1 MTKRARI
8 WGFQTVKIAPRHS
21 IWPKNACVMAKWHFR
36 LPNFLAS
43 DIRPTDFLFFGGHIF
58 RQFKSRPMP
67 PELPGSVAGVYKWL
81 LTPGR
86 SWQMAVFGAFW
97 GVLWLKNR

>member
-1 MTKRARI
+1 
-8 WGFQTVKIAPRHS
+8 
-21 IWPKNACVMAKWHFR
+21 MAKWHFR

-58 RQFKSRPMP
+58 RQFKSILLLH
-67 PELPGSVAGVYKWL
+67 ELPGSVAGVYKWL

-86 SWQMAVFGAFW
+86 FGVFG
-97 GVLWLKNR
+97 GVLWLKIR